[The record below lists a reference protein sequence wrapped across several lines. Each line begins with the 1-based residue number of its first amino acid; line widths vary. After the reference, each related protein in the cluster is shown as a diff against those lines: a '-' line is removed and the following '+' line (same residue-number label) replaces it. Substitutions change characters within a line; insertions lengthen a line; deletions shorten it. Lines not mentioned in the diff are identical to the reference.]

1 MGLLSNVGDLV
12 KTVKELPFKRADGDL
27 VQRIHPYRRMLSFMM
42 PGRNEAICLYDDYAR
57 ADALLDY
64 VKRAREAF
72 DTDVNI
78 THCLVAAAYQ
88 ALREVPSMN
97 HFVVGKRLY
106 LRKFQD
112 VTFTMK
118 RKKLDQKAKLGAGKL
133 RYQEGESFEA
143 LCRRINEKINHER
156 SGKKTYTDKE
166 LNVMTAL
173 PRPLLAGAMAAVR
186 VLDSNNL
193 LPGSFIDND
202 SFYTNMV
209 IANLGS
215 LGMDAAFHHL
225 YEYGTCPLFLM
236 VGKVEDR
243 AVVVDGKVVP
253 EKSIHLRW
261 SYDERIDDGLTSF
274 AGIKAFRAVLEDP
287 DTWLGRIEA
296 PARRKNS
303 KKPTPVIAA

>member
-1 MGLLSNVGDLV
+1 MSLLSHVEGLI

-42 PGRNEAICLYDDYAR
+42 PGRNEAICFYDDYVE

-64 VKRAREAF
+64 IQRARKTF

-78 THCLVAAAYQ
+78 THCLVAAAYI
-88 ALREVPSMN
+88 ALREVPQMN

-106 LRKFQD
+106 MRKHQD

-133 RYQEGESFEA
+133 RYQEGESFES
-143 LCRRINEKINHER
+143 LCRRINKKIGNER

-173 PRPLLAGAMAAVR
+173 PRPLLSGAMAAVR
-186 VLDSNNL
+186 ILDANNL

-215 LGMDAAFHHL
+215 LGMGAAFHHL

-243 AVVVDGKVVP
+243 PVVVDGKVVP
-253 EKSIHLRW
+253 QKTMHLRW

-274 AGIKAFRAVLEDP
+274 TGMQSFRRTLENP
-287 DTWLGRIEA
+287 DTWLGKIEVA
-296 PARRKNS
+296 KPKKNS
-303 KKPTPVIAA
+303 KKSTPVIAA